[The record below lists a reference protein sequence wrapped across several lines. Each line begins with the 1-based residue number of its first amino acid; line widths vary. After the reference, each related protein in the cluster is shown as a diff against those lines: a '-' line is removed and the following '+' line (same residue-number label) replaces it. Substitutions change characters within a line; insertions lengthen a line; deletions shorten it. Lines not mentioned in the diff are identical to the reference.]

1 MKASYLFISIL
12 FAANFVFA
20 AEVGL
25 EEAKSFAF
33 RWRGK
38 NVSAARTHKT
48 AAGESRFHVVS
59 FEGGGWAAVG
69 ADDEESPVIAFSD
82 DGKDLIEDEKN
93 PVWFLV
99 KRDAEGRAAARRE
112 VKRKGGG
119 KRKSKHKGWEYKR
132 RVSSVAKAVADKEGQ
147 GEAESGVKLA
157 AGEVKTSVSG
167 IEDIRVAP
175 MLKST
180 WDQKTADGYNTYNYY
195 TPNNY
200 YCGCVATMMAQ
211 MLRYFEY
218 PKTSVKA
225 KTFPCMVGSNI
236 NDSSTMTVAN
246 YTMTGGVYDW
256 SKMDLNPNASTPDVN
271 RQEIGKL
278 CYDVGVSVN
287 MMWSGV
293 ASGAFL
299 QNAREAFIDTWGY
312 SNASVVL
319 FISGVHDYSEEE
331 FRTIVISNCE
341 AGLPVGYGISGSDAG
356 GHAVV
361 IDGYGYSDGGFYVH
375 INAGWSGSSNAWYCP
390 PDLTMGRYKF
400 TDSDELVYNVYTEG
414 TGALVTGRVFDKDGN
429 PVEGAVVKGY
439 GVDSFSNRWPFEA
452 ITDRNGRY
460 HFKTGIDARALTIKA
475 TASYGRNYQSSQT
488 VSLPASRSMKGNRSD
503 PFAQTSKYI
512 LLNNYSLANKID
524 FDFNLEYHPET
535 PKVLFR

>member
-1 MKASYLFISIL
+1 MRKIIAGLVLL

-25 EEAKSFAF
+25 EEAKNFA
-33 RWRGK
+33 RGWRGK
-38 NVSAARTHKT
+38 NVSAARTHKS

-69 ADDEESPVIAFSD
+69 ADDEEAPVIAFSD
-82 DGKDLIEDEKN
+82 NGEELVEDEKN

-99 KRDAEGRAAARRE
+99 KRDAEGRAKERGSRRS
-112 VKRKGGG
+112 RSSRGSRG
-119 KRKSKHKGWEYKR
+119 KHKGWEYKR
-132 RVSSVAKAVADKEGQ
+132 NVSAVAKAVADKEGQ
-147 GEAESGVKLA
+147 GEAESGVRLA

-167 IEDIRVAP
+167 IEDVRVAP
-175 MLKST
+175 MLQST
-180 WDQKTADGYNTYNYY
+180 WDQKMAGGYNTYNYF

-211 MLRYFEY
+211 MLRYFEF
-218 PKTSVKA
+218 PQTRVTA
-225 KTFPCMVGSNI
+225 KTFPCMSGSNI
-236 NDSSTMTVAN
+236 NDSSTMSVTNCV
-246 YTMTGGVYDW
+246 MKGGVYDW
-256 SKMDLNPNASTPDVN
+256 SKMDLNPNASTPDAN

-287 MMWSGV
+287 MMWSSV
-293 ASGAFL
+293 ASGSFL

-319 FISGVHDYSEEE
+319 FISGVHDYSKEE
-331 FRTIVISNCE
+331 FKTIVISNCE
-341 AGLPVGYGISGSDAG
+341 AGLPVGYGISGSSAG

-361 IDGYGYSDGGFYVH
+361 IDGYGYSGGGFYVH

-414 TGALVTGRVFDKDGN
+414 AGAIVTGRVFDKDGS
-429 PVEGAVVKGY
+429 PVEGAVVSGY
-439 GVDSFSNRWPFEA
+439 GVDLYSNHWPFEA
-452 ITDRNGRY
+452 ITDQYGKY
-460 HFKTGIDARALTIKA
+460 HFKTGIENRALTIHA
-475 TASYGRNYQSSQT
+475 TARYGRNYAERQLE
-488 VSLPASRSMKGNRSD
+488 LPSSRSMKGYRQS
-503 PFAQTSKYI
+503 PFDGAYLK
-512 LLNNYSLANKID
+512 NNYSLANKTD
-524 FDFNLEYHPET
+524 FDFTLTSNPI
-535 PKVLFR
+535 PKILFR